1 MGNNKRYIYLILL
14 FIIIFTRFI
23 PIKTTLISSTDGI
36 CINKNKTS
44 VHDNEIIKTYGFPK
58 SFVFHMNYYNTC
70 KKEYKEIVAII
81 IEKNNMMLN
90 IFSLLLINIL
100 FILFV
105 SQVLHIIKKDGRKG
119 SGRELGTDDDKESH

>member
-1 MGNNKRYIYLILL
+1 
-14 FIIIFTRFI
+14 
-23 PIKTTLISSTDGI
+23 
-36 CINKNKTS
+36 
-44 VHDNEIIKTYGFPK
+44 
-58 SFVFHMNYYNTC
+58 MNYYNTC